1 LFVIPQGSASALA
14 VAPGEIEP
22 MDPRPLLTLLTASL
36 LPATLP
42 AQIAS
47 NTSTPAQ
54 RATPAGSTTAS
65 RAKTTG
71 RQFPVDVSYYLFI
84 MEKTSDHEFIQKEIW
99 DDPKRF
105 PPDVELRN
113 MAMYIGIRPDEYQV
127 ILTYVLDAHDRL
139 KENERVSTIAL
150 RDYQA
155 SPAFYKSPI
164 PPELAALDKEHGA
177 IIDRTIE
184 ALKYE
189 LGEESFKKLN
199 TYVDFYWGGKPT
211 VFVPGNPGVP
221 IPAQAIVPSKPGDN
235 R

>member
-54 RATPAGSTTAS
+54 SATPAGSTTAS
-65 RAKTTG
+65 LAKTTG
-71 RQFPVDVSYYLFI
+71 RQFPVEVSYYLFI
-84 MEKTSDHEFIQKEIW
+84 MRQTETHEFIQQEIR
-99 DDPKRF
+99 DNPKLA
-105 PPDVELRN
+105 PDIELRN
-113 MAMYIGIRPDEYQV
+113 MSASIGIPREDYQT
-127 ILTYVLDAHDRL
+127 ILTYIFDTRDRL
-139 KENERVSTIAL
+139 KENERVAGIA
-150 RDYQA
+150 RREFQQ
-155 SPAFYKSPI
+155 SPTYSFKSPI